1 MRGESRRSLRY
12 GASIAVVALCT
23 LLCAFMNNLYDRVEP
38 TNLVM
43 VYLLGVVILAGRLGR
58 GPAIVASLLSVL
70 AFDYFFVPPRLS
82 FAVNDTQYLFTF
94 LVMLAVVLIISTL
107 TVRLRDVARKTQLRE
122 HRTAS
127 LHALTRKLAVTRGQ
141 EAILQATAQHIAE
154 LFDSEVVALLPD
166 DSKMLRVCASQ
177 PPEQTLDFKERSVAQ
192 WGYDMR
198 ELAGRGTDTVP
209 SADRLYIPL
218 LSPRGSFGSLGL
230 KSADPLRLMIPEQL
244 QLLEAL
250 AQQAALAL
258 EVDRLTEEAG
268 KQNVLIETERLRNAL
283 LSSVSHDLRTPL
295 AAITGSA
302 SSLLDTG
309 NPLPESSRQEIL
321 QTIYDEAE
329 RLNDQVNNLLEM
341 TRLESGNLNVRKEL
355 QPLEETIGSAC
366 QRLERFLR
374 DRLIRIDIPSDL
386 PLVFADGVLL
396 EKVFLNLLDNAI
408 KYTPPG
414 SPIEIAARRQ
424 DMEILVE
431 VRDNGPGLG
440 KGEEEKIFDKFHRG
454 ARQSK
459 PGGAGLGLTICRGI
473 IRAHGGKIWAEN
485 RAEGGA
491 VFRFTLPLPPD
502 ADADGHGL
510 QAESGEMK
518 R

>member
-1 MRGESRRSLRY
+1 M
-12 GASIAVVALCT
+12 
-23 LLCAFMNNLYDRVEP
+23 
-38 TNLVM
+38 LV
-43 VYLLGVVILAGRLGR
+43 
-58 GPAIVASLLSVL
+58 
-70 AFDYFFVPPRLS
+70 
-82 FAVNDTQYLFTF
+82 
-94 LVMLAVVLIISTL
+94 VVLVISTL
-107 TVRLRDVARKTQLRE
+107 TVRLRDVARKTQRRE

-127 LHALTRKLAVTRGQ
+127 LHALSRKLAVTRGQ

-154 LFDSEVVALLPD
+154 LFSSEVVALLPN
-166 DSKMLRVCASQ
+166 DSKMLQVRASQ
-177 PPEQTLDFKERSVAQ
+177 PPGQTLDFKDRSVAQ
-192 WGYDMR
+192 WGYDMH
-198 ELAGRGTDTVP
+198 EMAGRGTDTVP

-230 KSADPLRLMIPEQL
+230 KSADPLNLMIPEQL

-268 KQNVLIETERLRNAL
+268 KQNVLIETERLRSAL

-321 QTIYDEAE
+321 QTIFDEAE

-355 QPLEETIGSAC
+355 QPLEETVGSAC

-374 DRLIRIDIPSDL
+374 GRPVRIDIPSDL

-396 EKVFLNLLDNAI
+396 EKVFLNLLDNVI

-414 SPIEIAARRQ
+414 SPVAIAARRQ
-424 DMEILVE
+424 DREVLVE

-440 KGEEEKIFDKFHRG
+440 EGEEEKIFDKFHRG
-454 ARQSK
+454 ARHNK
-459 PGGAGLGLTICRGI
+459 PGGAGLGLGLTICRGI
-473 IRAHGGKIWAEN
+473 IQAHGGKIWAEN

-491 VFRFTLPLPPD
+491 VFRFTLPLPSD
-502 ADADGHGL
+502 AGADEHGL
-510 QAESGEMK
+510 QADAGEMK